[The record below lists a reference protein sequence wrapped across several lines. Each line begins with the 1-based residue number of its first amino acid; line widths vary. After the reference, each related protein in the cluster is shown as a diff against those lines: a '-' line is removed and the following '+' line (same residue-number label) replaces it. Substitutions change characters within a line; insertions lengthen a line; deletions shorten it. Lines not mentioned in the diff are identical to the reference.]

1 MIVLRAYY
9 DLAWLAQ
16 TWNVRLADIAYLG
29 ENDLLR
35 LSIRVFEEELRECG
49 PEGAAEVAPSGTRIF
64 NGLLGLRS
72 SDVFAI
78 FRDGDAM
85 IDLLLDPRGRRV
97 RLLAPKFVLMGDLV
111 VGETE
116 RQRFEQMNPNL
127 ARRRSPECFKSFR
140 WEGRSYSF
148 TSLQARFLHRLH
160 DAGLTAQ
167 PWLNGKSLL
176 AEIGSAL
183 VKPGDLFRRNPHWR
197 HIVDHDQR
205 GNYRLQPSFMAHP
218 PW

>member
-1 MIVLRAYY
+1 MIFVRAYH

-35 LSIRVFEEELRECG
+35 LSIPVFDEELRDC
-49 PEGAAEVAPSGTRIF
+49 PTDAVTVAPAEPRRFS
-64 NGLLGLRS
+64 GLLGLQS

-78 FRDGDAM
+78 FRDGDAI
-85 IDLLLDPRGRRV
+85 IDLLLDPRGKRV
-97 RLLAPKFVLMGDLV
+97 RLLTPKFVLMGDLV
-111 VGETE
+111 VDEAE
-116 RQRFEQMNPNL
+116 RQRFEQLNPNL
-127 ARRRSPECFKSFR
+127 ARRRACVCFKSFR
-140 WEGRSYSF
+140 WEGRSYTF
-148 TSLQARFLHRLH
+148 TNLQARFLHRLH

-167 PWLNGKSLL
+167 PWLSGKSLL

-183 VKPGDLFRRNPHWR
+183 VKPGDLFRRNRQWR
-197 HIVDHDQR
+197 DIIDHDQR

>member
-1 MIVLRAYY
+1 MLVVRAYH

-35 LSIRVFEEELRECG
+35 LSIRVFDEELRDC
-49 PEGAAEVAPSGTRIF
+49 PVEGATEAAPARLRRFS
-64 NGLLGLRS
+64 GLLGLRS
-72 SDVFAI
+72 QDAFAI
-78 FRDGDAM
+78 FRDGDAI
-85 IDLLLDPRGRRV
+85 IDRLVDPCGRHV

-111 VGETE
+111 VDEAE
-116 RQRFEQMNPNL
+116 RQRFEQMNPSL
-127 ARRRSPECFKSFR
+127 ARGRASICFKSFR
-140 WEGRSYSF
+140 WEGRTYGF
-148 TSLQARFLHRLH
+148 TSLQARFLQRLH
-160 DAGLTAQ
+160 DAGIAGR

-183 VKPGDLFRRNPHWR
+183 VKPGDLFRRNPQWR
-197 HIVDHDQR
+197 DIVDHDQR

>member
-1 MIVLRAYY
+1 MLVVRAYH

-16 TWNVRLADIAYLG
+16 VWNVRLADIAYLG

-35 LSIRVFEEELRECG
+35 LSIRVFDEPIRRCRSSASKKTLPQPRTF
-49 PEGAAEVAPSGTRIF
+49 S
-64 NGLLGLRS
+64 GLLGVRS

-78 FRDGDAM
+78 FRDGDAF
-85 IDLLLDPRGRRV
+85 IDLLIDTQGDPV
-97 RLLAPKFVLMGDLV
+97 RLLTPQFVLIGDLV
-111 VGETE
+111 VNEAE
-116 RQRFEQMNPNL
+116 RQRFERLHPNL
-127 ARRRSPECFKSFR
+127 MRDRVSEDSFR
-140 WEGRSYSF
+140 CFSWEGRSYSF

-183 VKPGDLFRRNPHWR
+183 VKPGDLFRRNPQWR
-197 HIVDHDQR
+197 DIVDHDQR

>member
-1 MIVLRAYY
+1 MIVVRAYH

-35 LSIRVFEEELRECG
+35 LSIRVFDEAVRSYASH
-49 PEGAAEVAPSGTRIF
+49 AATEALAKPRAFS
-64 NGLLGLRS
+64 GLLGVRS

-78 FRDGDAM
+78 FRDGEAI
-85 IDLLLDPRGRRV
+85 IDFLIDPHGTPV
-97 RLLAPKFVLMGDLV
+97 RLLTPKFVLMGDLV
-111 VGETE
+111 VNEAE
-116 RQRFEQMNPNL
+116 RQRFEQLHPNL
-127 ARRRSPECFKSFR
+127 MRPRATEDCFRSFR
-140 WEGRSYSF
+140 WADRSYSF

-160 DAGLTAQ
+160 DAGLTGQ
-167 PWLNGKSLL
+167 PWLNGKCLL

-183 VKPGDLFRRNPHWR
+183 VKPGDLFRRKQGWR
-197 HIVDHDQR
+197 DIVEHDQR
-205 GNYRLQPSFMAHP
+205 GNYRLQPSFMASP